1 LYLLLLFISLESI
14 FEIFM
19 KNLIIVAI
27 TLVVFSC
34 SKSADPAPTP
44 VAPTPAP
51 TAAELVKKVW
61 SAGVVQWDGTTQF
74 DKSSS
79 ANLVAGYSQFRLDLT
94 SSTAV
99 TLTEFDGKKF
109 TGTYSLSSDAKKLTL
124 SGLTSTEGAP
134 SGTNGV
140 LEFTVLA
147 APSATSL
154 SLETT
159 ATYVKASSKKV
170 KLNLVL

>member
-1 LYLLLLFISLESI
+1 
-14 FEIFM
+14 M
-19 KNLIIVAI
+19 KNFLIIAFA
-27 TLVVFSC
+27 LLVFSC

-44 VAPTPAP
+44 VAPAP

-61 SAGVVQWDGTTQF
+61 SASVVQWDGTTQF

-79 ANLVAGYSQFRLDLT
+79 ANIVAGYSQFRLDLS
-94 SSTAV
+94 SSTSV
-99 TLTEFDGKKF
+99 SLTEFDGKKF

-140 LEFTVLA
+140 LEFTVLS

-159 ATYVKASSKKV
+159 GTYVKASSKKV
-170 KLNLVL
+170 KLTLVL

>member
-1 LYLLLLFISLESI
+1 
-14 FEIFM
+14 M
-19 KNLIIVAI
+19 KNIFIVA
-27 TLVVFSC
+27 LALLVFSC

-44 VAPTPAP
+44 VAPAP

-61 SAGVVQWDGTTQF
+61 SASVVQWDGTTQF

-79 ANLVAGYSQFRLDLT
+79 ANIVAGYSQFRLDLS

-99 TLTEFDGKKF
+99 SLTEFDGKKF

-124 SGLTSTEGAP
+124 SGLTSSEGAP

-140 LEFTVLA
+140 LVFTVLS

-159 ATYVKASSKKV
+159 GTYVKASSKKV
-170 KLNLVL
+170 KLTLVL

>member
-1 LYLLLLFISLESI
+1 
-14 FEIFM
+14 M
-19 KNLIIVAI
+19 KNLVL
-27 TLVVFSC
+27 LVLAFIVFSC
-34 SKSADPAPTP
+34 SKSEDPAPTP
-44 VAPTPAP
+44 VAPTP

-61 SAGVVQWDGTTQF
+61 SAVVVQWDGTTQF

-94 SSTAV
+94 SGTAAS
-99 TLTEFDGKKF
+99 LTEFDGKKF

-124 SGLTSTEGAP
+124 SGLTSAEGAP

-140 LEFTVLA
+140 LEFTVLS
-147 APSATSL
+147 APPATSL

-170 KLNLVL
+170 KLTLVL

>member
-1 LYLLLLFISLESI
+1 
-14 FEIFM
+14 M
-19 KNLIIVAI
+19 KNIFLFALSLLI
-27 TLVVFSC
+27 FSC
-34 SKSADPAPTP
+34 SKSDD
-44 VAPTPAP
+44 VAPMPAAPAP

-61 SAGVVQWDGTTQF
+61 SAGLVQWDGTTQF
-74 DKSSS
+74 DKSST
-79 ANLVAGYSQFRLDLT
+79 ANLVAGYSQFRLDLS

-124 SGLTSTEGAP
+124 SGLTSSEGAP

-140 LEFTVLA
+140 LEFTILA
-147 APSATSL
+147 TPSTTSL
-154 SLETT
+154 SLET
-159 ATYVKASSKKV
+159 AGAYIKASSKKV

>member
-1 LYLLLLFISLESI
+1 MKHLILFV
-14 FEIFM
+14 FA
-19 KNLIIVAI
+19 LI
-27 TLVVFSC
+27 VFAC

-44 VAPTPAP
+44 VAPAP

-61 SAGVVQWDGTTQF
+61 SASVVQWDGTTQF

-99 TLTEFDGKKF
+99 SLTEFDGKKF

-124 SGLTSTEGAP
+124 SGLTSSEGAP

-140 LEFTVLA
+140 LEFTVLS
-147 APSATSL
+147 APTATSL
-154 SLETT
+154 TLETT

-170 KLNLVL
+170 KLTLVL

>member
-1 LYLLLLFISLESI
+1 LVFKYQNMKHLI
-14 FEIFM
+14 FVLCAVIF
-19 KNLIIVAI
+19 LA
-27 TLVVFSC
+27 C
-34 SKSADPAPTP
+34 SKAADPAPTP
-44 VAPTPAP
+44 VAPAP

-109 TGTYSLSSDAKKLTL
+109 TGTYTLSSDAKKLTL
-124 SGLTSTEGAP
+124 SGLTSSEGAP

-140 LEFTVLA
+140 LEFTVLTT
-147 APSATSL
+147 PTSSSL
-154 SLETT
+154 SIETT
-159 ATYVKASSKKV
+159 GTYIKASSKKV
-170 KLNLVL
+170 KLSLVL

>member
-1 LYLLLLFISLESI
+1 
-14 FEIFM
+14 M
-19 KNLIIVAI
+19 KNLIFIALALF
-27 TLVVFSC
+27 TLSC

-44 VAPTPAP
+44 VAPTP

-74 DKSSS
+74 DKSAS

-94 SSTAV
+94 SSTAAS
-99 TLTEFDGKKF
+99 LTEFDGKKF

-140 LEFTVLA
+140 LEFTVLST
-147 APSATSL
+147 PSATSL
-154 SLETT
+154 SIETT
-159 ATYVKASSKKV
+159 GTYIKASSKKV

>member
-1 LYLLLLFISLESI
+1 MKHLILFV
-14 FEIFM
+14 FA
-19 KNLIIVAI
+19 LI
-27 TLVVFSC
+27 VFAC

-44 VAPTPAP
+44 VAPAP

-61 SAGVVQWDGTTQF
+61 SASVVQWDGTTQF

-99 TLTEFDGKKF
+99 SLTEFDGKKF

-124 SGLTSTEGAP
+124 SGLTSSEGAP

-140 LEFTVLA
+140 LEFTVLS
-147 APSATSL
+147 APTATSL

>member
-1 LYLLLLFISLESI
+1 
-14 FEIFM
+14 M

-27 TLVVFSC
+27 ALVVFSC
-34 SKSADPAPTP
+34 SKSGDPAPNP
-44 VAPTPAP
+44 VAPTP

-61 SAGVVQWDGTTQF
+61 SAGVLQWDGTTQF

-79 ANLVAGYSQFRLDLT
+79 ANLVAGNRQYRLDLT
-94 SSTAV
+94 CNTAV

-109 TGTYSLSSDAKKLTL
+109 TGTYALSSDAKKLTL

-147 APSATSL
+147 TPSATSL

>member
-1 LYLLLLFISLESI
+1 
-14 FEIFM
+14 M
-19 KNLIIVAI
+19 KNLFVLLLSVI
-27 TLVVFSC
+27 TIAC

-44 VAPTPAP
+44 VAPAP

-74 DKSSS
+74 DKSAS

-99 TLTEFDGKKF
+99 SLTEFDGKKF
-109 TGTYSLSSDAKKLTL
+109 TGTYTLSSDAKKLTL
-124 SGLTSTEGAP
+124 SGLTSAEGAP

-140 LEFTVLA
+140 LEFTVLSS
-147 APSATSL
+147 PSATSI
-154 SLETT
+154 SNE
-159 ATYVKASSKKV
+159 ATGTYIKASSKKV

>member
-1 LYLLLLFISLESI
+1 MD
-14 FEIFM
+14 M
-19 KNLIIVAI
+19 KNLLILAFA
-27 TLVVFSC
+27 LVLFSC

-44 VAPTPAP
+44 VAPTPPAP

-79 ANLVAGYSQFRLDLT
+79 ANIVAGYSQFRLDLT

-147 APSATSL
+147 APSSSSL

-159 ATYVKASSKKV
+159 AAYVKASSKKV
-170 KLNLVL
+170 KLNLVP